1 MATSGLV
8 ASVYK
13 ARLNL
18 LNQLEKQGF
27 DIKSYIGFS
36 INEVNSMLRYDQL
49 DMELSSTN
57 SKKKVFVKFYLAK
70 ALRPTNITEL
80 TESLFDIE
88 KKLLQNDH
96 LIIITNNDPNETII
110 RTLNDIWQKNKYYI
124 AILSL
129 KRLQFNIL
137 EHTLVPQHT
146 VLQDND
152 AEEVK
157 KTYNILDDSQLPEIS
172 RFDPVAL
179 AIGLRPGQICRII
192 RNSKTAITSEY
203 YRICIP

>member
-27 DIKSYIGFS
+27 DIKPYIGFS
-36 INEVNSMLRYDQL
+36 INEINSMFRHDQL
-49 DMELSSTN
+49 DMELSSTLN
-57 SKKKVFVKFYLAK
+57 SKKVFVKYYLEK
-70 ALRPTNITEL
+70 ALRPANILEL
-80 TESLFDIE
+80 QDNLFEIE
-88 KKLLQNDH
+88 QKLNPTDH
-96 LIIITNNDPNETII
+96 LIIITANDPNETLI
-110 RTLNDIWQKNKYYI
+110 RTLNDIWQNNKYYI

-137 EHTLVPQHT
+137 EHTLVPQHS
-146 VLQDND
+146 VLSEESAN
-152 AEEVK
+152 EVK
-157 KTYNILDDSQLPEIS
+157 QMYNIIDDSQLPEIS

-179 AIGLRPGQICRII
+179 AIGLRPGQICRIV
-192 RNSKTAITSEY
+192 RNSKTAIKSDY